1 MAACRRGSTKAGKR
15 RRWTLNKSLASWL
28 LAAVLSGQLA
38 HGNDQ
43 EQFAQAQLLYL
54 ELIVNELS
62 SGKVVE
68 VREYQGRLFVQRDDL
83 LAAGVRLPEQ
93 TNPWVALDRIDALE
107 SEYQQDNQR
116 LLLTLPSDWLPHQRF
131 GPTSLNDAME
141 AQSAFGALFSYD
153 LYYNHT
159 ENAGHYAN
167 TWLEQRVFDGFGVIS
182 NTGVYR
188 HSFSGPGYR
197 DGYTRYDTT
206 WRFNDQQRMLSF
218 SGGDLIS
225 GALTWNSAVRMGGL
239 QVSRNFSLRP
249 DLITYP
255 LPRFDGDAAVPSTVD
270 LFIDDARV
278 GQQDL
283 RPGPFT
289 LNTVPYISGAGTA
302 TLVTTDVLG
311 RQVSTTVPFYVT
323 DTLLRQGLSDFSL
336 SLGKLRQNYGEEDFA
351 YGSLVGSGSLRYGL
365 TDSLTLESHAEGGA
379 GLKQAG
385 VGATLGLGLMGT
397 ITGSLSQS
405 SGIGNGQQYSL
416 GYSYYARR
424 FGVTAQR
431 IQRTSDYADLSVA
444 HALDN
449 DLAGGPLSKILDQL
463 TFSFSPEG
471 FGSFGVGY
479 FASEEHSG
487 RRTRLLNL
495 SWSRSLWGNASFYL
509 SFNRQLDD
517 ASHAVQAQLVIPFDL
532 RSTFTTGVERDN
544 DGNQRVR
551 ANYSRNAPSDG
562 GLGWNLGYADGD
574 SEYRQA
580 DLTWRTQHAQV
591 QAGAYQN
598 DGITT
603 QWGGVSG
610 SLVAM
615 QGQMFASNRI
625 DDAFVLVST
634 EGYSGVPVRYE
645 HQLLGRTDSAGYLLV
660 PWVPS
665 YYPGQYEVDL
675 LDLPSN
681 LQLAETQQR
690 IAVHQGSGALLVFP
704 MVMSLSASIQL
715 VDGLGQPLPRGTQ
728 VLHRASGQR
737 TYIGWD
743 GQLYF
748 EGLSGENQLE
758 ASLADGSRCSSRF
771 SLDDTAEEMAVV
783 GPLACLQQ
791 EGQP

>member
-1 MAACRRGSTKAGKR
+1 MV
-15 RRWTLNKSLASWL
+15 LLF
-28 LAAVLSGQLA
+28 LAALLSGGSA
-38 HGNDQ
+38 HGDDAQ
-43 EQFAQAQLLYL
+43 QFAEAQLLYL

-68 VREYQGRLFVQRDDL
+68 VREHQGRLFAQRDDL
-83 LAAGVRLPEQ
+83 LAAGVRLPSE
-93 TNPWVALDRIDALE
+93 TTPWVALDRIEALR
-107 SEYQQDNQR
+107 SEYQQDSQR
-116 LLLTLPSDWLPHQRF
+116 LLLTLPSEWLPHQRF
-131 GPTSLNDAME
+131 GPSGLSEAME
-141 AQSAFGALFSYD
+141 AQSALGALFNYD

-167 TWLEQRVFDGFGVIS
+167 TWLEQRVFDGFGMIS
-182 NTGVYR
+182 NTGVHRY
-188 HSFSGPGYR
+188 SFSGPGYR

-206 WRFNDQQRMLSF
+206 WRFNDQQRMLSL
-218 SGGDLIS
+218 SGGDLIT
-225 GALTWNSAVRMGGL
+225 GALTWNSAVRVGGL
-239 QVSRNFSLRP
+239 QISRNFSLRP

-270 LFIDDARV
+270 LFIDNARI

-336 SLGKLRQNYGEEDFA
+336 SLGKLRRNYGVDDFA

-365 TDSLTLESHAEGGA
+365 TDGLTLESHAETGA
-379 GLKQAG
+379 GLRQAG

-397 ITGSLSQS
+397 LTSSVSQS

-424 FGVTAQR
+424 FGITAQR

-444 HALDN
+444 HALDS

-471 FGSFGVGY
+471 LGSFGIGY

-487 RRTRLLNL
+487 QRTRLLNL
-495 SWSRSLWGNASFYL
+495 SWSRSLWGNASFFL
-509 SFNRQLDD
+509 SLNRQLDD
-517 ASHAVQAQLVIPFDL
+517 SSHAIQAQLVIPFDL
-532 RSTFTTGVERDN
+532 YSTLSTGVERDSN
-544 DGNQRVR
+544 GNQRVR
-551 ANYSRNAPSDG
+551 ANFSRNPPSDG
-562 GLGWNLGYADGD
+562 GLGWNLGYASGD

-591 QAGAYQN
+591 QAGVYEN
-598 DGITT
+598 DGTTT

-634 EGYSGVPVRYE
+634 EGYSDVPVRYE

-681 LQLAETQQR
+681 LQLSETQKR
-690 IAVHQGSGALLVFP
+690 IAVHQGSGALLAFP

-728 VLHRASGQR
+728 VLHRPSGQR

-748 EGLSGENQLE
+748 EGLAKNNQLE
-758 ASLADGSRCSSRF
+758 AQLTDGSTCSSRF
-771 SLDDTAEEMAVV
+771 SLDDSAVEMAVV
-783 GPLACLQQ
+783 GPLACLQRD
-791 EGQP
+791 GQP

>member
-1 MAACRRGSTKAGKR
+1 M
-15 RRWTLNKSLASWL
+15 L
-28 LAAVLSGQLA
+28 LSGHPA
-38 HGNDQ
+38 HGNDE

-54 ELIVNELS
+54 ELVVNELS

-68 VREYQGRLFVQRDDL
+68 VRENQGRLFAQRDDL
-83 LAAGVRLPEQ
+83 LAAGVRLPSE
-93 TNPWVALDRIDALE
+93 TMPWIALDRIDGLQ
-107 SEYQQDNQR
+107 SEYQQENQC
-116 LLLTLPSDWLPHQRF
+116 LLLTLPSEWLPHQRF
-131 GPTSLNDAME
+131 GPSSLSEQME
-141 AQSAFGALFSYD
+141 AQSALGALFNYD

-167 TWLEQRVFDGFGVIS
+167 TWLEQRVFDGFGMIS

-188 HSFSGPGYR
+188 HSFSGPAYR

-206 WRFNDQQRMLSF
+206 WRFNDQQRMLSL
-218 SGGDLIS
+218 SGGDLIT
-225 GALTWNSAVRMGGL
+225 GALTWNSAVRVGGL
-239 QVSRNFSLRP
+239 QISRDFSLRP

-255 LPRFDGDAAVPSTVD
+255 LPRFDGDVAVPSTLD
-270 LFIDDARV
+270 LFIDDARI
-278 GQQDL
+278 GQQEL

-336 SLGKLRQNYGEEDFA
+336 SLGKLRRNYGVEDFS
-351 YGSLVGSGSLRYGL
+351 YGSLVSSGSLRYGL
-365 TDSLTLESHAEGGA
+365 TDSLTLESHAEVGA
-379 GLKQAG
+379 GLRQAG
-385 VGATLGLGLMGT
+385 VGTTVGLGLAGAL
-397 ITGSLSQS
+397 TGSVSQS

-424 FGVTAQR
+424 FGITAQR
-431 IQRTSDYADLSVA
+431 IQRTQDYADLSVA
-444 HALDN
+444 LALDS
-449 DLAGGPLSKILDQL
+449 DLAGGPLSKIQDQL

-479 FASEEHSG
+479 FASEDHSG
-487 RRTRLLNL
+487 RRTRLVNL
-495 SWSRSLWGNASFYL
+495 SWSRSLWGSSSLYL
-509 SFNRQLDD
+509 SFIRQLDD
-517 ASHAVQAQLVIPFDL
+517 ASHAIQAQLVIPFDL
-532 RSTFTTGVERDN
+532 HSTLTTGVERDSN
-544 DGNQRVR
+544 GNQRVR
-551 ANYSRNAPSDG
+551 ANYSRNPPSDG
-562 GLGWNLGYADGD
+562 GLGWNLGYAGGD
-574 SEYRQA
+574 TQYRQA

-591 QAGAYQN
+591 QAGVYENEGTA
-598 DGITT
+598 T

-615 QGQMFASNRI
+615 QGQVFASNRI

-634 EGYSGVPVRYE
+634 DGYSNVPVRYE

-690 IAVHQGSGALLVFP
+690 IAVHQGSGALLAFP

-715 VDGLGQPLPRGTQ
+715 VDGTGAPLPRGTQ
-728 VLHRASGQR
+728 VLHRPSGQR

-748 EGLSGENQLE
+748 EGLSRDNQLE
-758 ASLADGSRCSSRF
+758 ASLADGSRCSSQF
-771 SLDDTAEEMAVV
+771 SLDDTAVEMAVI
-783 GPLACLQQ
+783 GPLACLR
-791 EGQP
+791 EEAQP

>member
-1 MAACRRGSTKAGKR
+1 MVACRRGSTKAGKR
-15 RRWTLNKSLASWL
+15 RRWTLNKSLALWL
-28 LAAVLSGQLA
+28 LAAVLSGQPA

-43 EQFAQAQLLYL
+43 EQFAQAQPLYL

-68 VREYQGRLFVQRDDL
+68 VREYQGRLFAQRDDL

-93 TNPWVALDRIDALE
+93 TNPWIALDSIDALE
-107 SEYQQDNQR
+107 SEYRQDNQR
-116 LLLTLPSDWLPHQRF
+116 LLLTLPSEWLPHQRF
-131 GPTSLNDAME
+131 GPTSLNEPMQ
-141 AQSAFGALFSYD
+141 AQSAFGALFNYD

-167 TWLEQRVFDGFGVIS
+167 TWLEQRVFDGFGTIS

-188 HSFSGPGYR
+188 HSFSEPGYR

-270 LFIDDARV
+270 LFIDDARI

-289 LNTVPYISGAGTA
+289 LNTVPYISGSGTA

-351 YGSLVGSGSLRYGL
+351 YGSLVGSGSARYGL
-365 TDSLTLESHAEGGA
+365 TDSLTLEGHAEGGA

-385 VGATLGLGLMGT
+385 VGTTLGLGLMGT
-397 ITGSLSQS
+397 VTGSVSQS

-424 FGVTAQR
+424 FGITAQR
-431 IQRTSDYADLSVA
+431 IQRTSGYADLSVA
-444 HALDN
+444 QALDS
-449 DLAGGPLSKILDQL
+449 DLTGGPLSKILDQL
-463 TFSFSPEG
+463 TFSFSPEDL
-471 FGSFGVGY
+471 GSFGVGY

-517 ASHAVQAQLVIPFDL
+517 GSHAVQAQLVIPFDL
-532 RSTFTTGVERDN
+532 RSTFTTGVERDSN
-544 DGNQRVR
+544 GNQRVR

-562 GLGWNLGYADGD
+562 GLGWNLGYAGGE

-603 QWGGVSG
+603 HWGGVSG

-634 EGYSGVPVRYE
+634 EGYSEVPVRYE

-675 LDLPSN
+675 LELPSN
-681 LQLAETQQR
+681 LQLAETQKR
-690 IAVHQGSGALLVFP
+690 IAVHQGSGALLAFP
-704 MVMSLSASIQL
+704 MEMSLSASIQL
-715 VDGLGQPLPRGTQ
+715 VDSLGQPLPRGTQ
-728 VLHRASGQR
+728 VLHKPSGQR

-748 EGLSGENQLE
+748 EDLSRENQLE
-758 ASLADGSRCSSRF
+758 VSLADGSRCSSRF
-771 SLDDTAEEMAVV
+771 SLDDSAVEMAVI
-783 GPLACLQQ
+783 GPLACLQR
-791 EGQP
+791 EDQP

>member
-1 MAACRRGSTKAGKR
+1 M
-15 RRWTLNKSLASWL
+15 LAVL
-28 LAAVLSGQLA
+28 LSGQPARGDDTEQLA
-38 HGNDQ
+38 
-43 EQFAQAQLLYL
+43 EAQLLYL
-54 ELIVNELS
+54 ELVVNELS

-68 VREYQGRLFVQRDDL
+68 VREHQGRLFVQRDDL
-83 LAAGVRLPEQ
+83 LAAGVRLP
-93 TNPWVALDRIDALE
+93 PASPAWVALDRIEALH
-107 SEYQQDNQR
+107 SEYQQGNQR
-116 LLLTLPSDWLPHQRF
+116 LLLSLPSDWLPHQRF
-131 GPTSLNDAME
+131 GPNSLSEPME
-141 AQSAFGALFSYD
+141 AQSALGALFNYD

-167 TWLEQRVFDGFGVIS
+167 TWLEQRVFDGFGMIA

-188 HSFSGPGYR
+188 HSFSGAGYR

-218 SGGDLIS
+218 SGGDLIT
-225 GALTWNSAVRMGGL
+225 GALTWNSAVRLGGV
-239 QVSRNFSLRP
+239 QISREFSLRP

-255 LPRFDGDAAVPSTVD
+255 LPRFDGDAAVPSSVD
-270 LFIDDARV
+270 LFIDGARI

-336 SLGKLRQNYGEEDFA
+336 SAGKLRRNYGVDDFA

-365 TDSLTLESHAEGGA
+365 TDSLTLESHAEAGA
-379 GLKQAG
+379 GLRQAG
-385 VGATLGLGLMGT
+385 VGATVGLGLMGT
-397 ITGSLSQS
+397 LSGSVSQS

-424 FGVTAQR
+424 FGITAQR

-449 DLAGGPLSKILDQL
+449 DLAGGPLSKTLDQL

-471 FGSFGVGY
+471 LGSFGIGY
-479 FASEEHSG
+479 FASEQHSG
-487 RRTRLLNL
+487 NRTRLLNL
-495 SWSRSLWGNASFYL
+495 SWSRSLWGNSSFFL
-509 SFNRQLDD
+509 SLNRQLDD
-517 ASHAVQAQLVIPFDL
+517 GSHAIQAQLVIPFDL
-532 RSTFTTGVERDN
+532 YSTLTTGVERDSN
-544 DGNQRVR
+544 GNQRVR
-551 ANYSRNAPSDG
+551 ANYSRNPPSDG

-574 SEYRQA
+574 SQYHQA

-591 QAGAYQN
+591 QAGVYRN

-615 QGQMFASNRI
+615 QGQVFASNRI
-625 DDAFVLVST
+625 DDAFVVVST
-634 EGYSGVPVRYE
+634 EGHADVPVRYE
-645 HQLLGRTDSAGYLLV
+645 HQLLGRTDSSGYLLV
-660 PWVPS
+660 PWVPA

-681 LQLAETQQR
+681 LQLSETQKR
-690 IAVHQGSGALLVFP
+690 IAVHRGSGALLAFP

-728 VLHRASGQR
+728 VLHRPSGQR

-748 EGLSGENQLE
+748 EGLDRDNRLE
-758 ASLADGSRCSSRF
+758 ARLADGSSCSSQF
-771 SLDDTAEEMAVV
+771 SLDERAVEMAVV
-783 GPLACLQQ
+783 GPLACLKQ
-791 EGQP
+791 ETRP

>member
-1 MAACRRGSTKAGKR
+1 M
-15 RRWTLNKSLASWL
+15 L
-28 LAAVLSGQLA
+28 LSGQPA
-38 HGNDQ
+38 HGNDE

-54 ELIVNELS
+54 ELVVNELS

-68 VREYQGRLFVQRDDL
+68 VRENQGRLFAQRDDL
-83 LAAGVRLPEQ
+83 LAAGVRLPSE
-93 TNPWVALDRIDALE
+93 TMPWIALDRIDGLQ
-107 SEYQQDNQR
+107 SEYQQENQR
-116 LLLTLPSDWLPHQRF
+116 LLLTLPSEWLPHQRF
-131 GPTSLNDAME
+131 GPSSLSEQME
-141 AQSAFGALFSYD
+141 AQSALGALFNYD

-167 TWLEQRVFDGFGVIS
+167 TWLEQRVFDGFGMIS

-188 HSFSGPGYR
+188 HSFSGPAYR

-206 WRFNDQQRMLSF
+206 WRFNDQQRMLSL
-218 SGGDLIS
+218 SGGDLIT
-225 GALTWNSAVRMGGL
+225 GALTWNSAVRVGGL
-239 QVSRNFSLRP
+239 QISRDFSLRP

-255 LPRFDGDAAVPSTVD
+255 LPRFDGDAAVPSTLD
-270 LFIDDARV
+270 LFIDDARI
-278 GQQDL
+278 GQQEL

-323 DTLLRQGLSDFSL
+323 DTLLRHGLSDFSL
-336 SLGKLRQNYGEEDFA
+336 SLGKLRRNYGVEDFS
-351 YGSLVGSGSLRYGL
+351 YGSLVSSGSLRYGL
-365 TDSLTLESHAEGGA
+365 TDSLTLESHAEVGA
-379 GLKQAG
+379 GLRQAG
-385 VGATLGLGLMGT
+385 VGTTVGLGLAGAL
-397 ITGSLSQS
+397 TGSVSQS

-424 FGVTAQR
+424 FGITAQR
-431 IQRTSDYADLSVA
+431 IQRTQDYADLSVA
-444 HALDN
+444 LALDS
-449 DLAGGPLSKILDQL
+449 DLAGGPLSKIQDQL

-479 FASEEHSG
+479 FASEDHSG
-487 RRTRLLNL
+487 RRTRLVNL
-495 SWSRSLWGNASFYL
+495 SWSRSLWGSSSLYL
-509 SFNRQLDD
+509 SFIRQLDD
-517 ASHAVQAQLVIPFDL
+517 ASHAIQAQLVIPFDL
-532 RSTFTTGVERDN
+532 HSTLTTGVERDSN
-544 DGNQRVR
+544 GNQRVR
-551 ANYSRNAPSDG
+551 ANYSRNPPSDG
-562 GLGWNLGYADGD
+562 GLGWNLGYAGGD
-574 SEYRQA
+574 TQYRQA

-591 QAGAYQN
+591 QAGVYENEGTA
-598 DGITT
+598 T

-615 QGQMFASNRI
+615 QGQVFASNRI

-634 EGYSGVPVRYE
+634 DGYSNVPVRYE

-690 IAVHQGSGALLVFP
+690 IAVHQGSGALLAFP

-715 VDGLGQPLPRGTQ
+715 VDGTGAPLPRGTQ
-728 VLHRASGQR
+728 VLHRPSGQR

-748 EGLSGENQLE
+748 EGLSGDNQLE
-758 ASLADGSRCSSRF
+758 ASLADGSRCSSQF
-771 SLDDTAEEMAVV
+771 SLDDTAVEMAVI
-783 GPLACLQQ
+783 GPLACLR
-791 EGQP
+791 EEAQP